1 MPRTSTKILLALLIC
16 TMPSLGIAAETAP
29 AATATKTTAPLQ
41 AVAPAIPAPAAPVVP
56 ARTPAAITPTPTPT
70 PPATATAVPKT
81 AETSKSQQPRLG
93 YVDIA
98 RVGTES
104 SLGKASAAQVKQR
117 QEKLQA
123 QILSKRKQL
132 DKQKATLEAQ
142 FPTLNPAQ
150 RDAKSR
156 EFQKKVEIFQ
166 KSGIKA
172 EKELQA
178 LQSSLGKSF
187 NEAVEQAAMGYGKAN
202 DLALVVVKREMLYLS
217 NSVEAQDV
225 TEGIIKL
232 MNEKWTKK

>member
-16 TMPSLGIAAETAP
+16 TLPSLGGAAETAP
-29 AATATKTTAPLQ
+29 AATINKTAAPVQ
-41 AVAPAIPAPAAPVVP
+41 AVAPAAPAPAQTPSATTP
-56 ARTPAAITPTPTPT
+56 TPAA
-70 PPATATAVPKT
+70 PAPSVPAVPKV
-81 AETSKSQQPRLG
+81 AEAPKPQHLRLG
-93 YVDIA
+93 YIDIA

-104 SLGKASAAQVKQR
+104 NLGKASAAQAKQK

-132 DKQKATLEAQ
+132 DKQKAALEAQ
-142 FPTLNPAQ
+142 FPTLNPTQ
-150 RDAKSR
+150 REAKSK

-166 KSGIKA
+166 KSGMKA
-172 EKELQA
+172 EKELQT
-178 LQSSLGKSF
+178 LQAGLSKSF

-202 DLALVVVKREMLYLS
+202 GLALVVVKREMLYLS
-217 NSVEAQDV
+217 SSVDAQDV